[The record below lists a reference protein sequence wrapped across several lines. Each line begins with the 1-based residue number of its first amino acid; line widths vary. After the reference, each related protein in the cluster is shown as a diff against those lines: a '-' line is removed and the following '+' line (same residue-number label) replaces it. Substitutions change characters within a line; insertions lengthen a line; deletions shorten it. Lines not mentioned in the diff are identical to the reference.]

1 MVGQIFTIALV
12 VWFAVRLKR
21 HPEKDGN
28 MKKVMSEQ
36 RGTEYEKRM
45 QKFLMVNYL
54 TAALT
59 LAMTALIPII
69 FGLNEVFLMW
79 ILGCVL
85 PLVFVIIKWRFI
97 GELSKFEKVF
107 ITVWL
112 VAWLVIGFIVYYICR
127 VLI

>member
-1 MVGQIFTIALV
+1 M

-21 HPEKDGN
+21 HPEKDEK
-28 MKKVMSEQ
+28 MKKVVAEQ
-36 RGTEYEKRM
+36 RGSEYEAAMR
-45 QKFLMVNYL
+45 KFLMVNYL
-54 TAALT
+54 TAALALT
-59 LAMTALIPII
+59 MAALIQII
-69 FGLNEVFLMW
+69 FGLNEGILMW
-79 ILGCVL
+79 IMGCVL

-112 VAWLVIGFIVYYICR
+112 VAWLVIGFIVYYICY

>member
-1 MVGQIFTIALV
+1 M
-12 VWFAVRLKR
+12 VWFAIRLKR
-21 HPEKDGN
+21 HPEKDEK
-28 MKKVMSEQ
+28 MKKVMAEQ

-54 TAALT
+54 TAALALT
-59 LAMTALIPII
+59 MAALIQII
-69 FGLNEVFLMW
+69 FGLNEGILMW
-79 ILGCVL
+79 IMGCVL

-107 ITVWL
+107 ITVWF
-112 VAWLVIGFIVYYICR
+112 VAWLVIGFIVYYICY

>member
-1 MVGQIFTIALV
+1 M
-12 VWFAVRLKR
+12 VWFAIRLKR

-54 TAALT
+54 TAALALT
-59 LAMTALIPII
+59 MAALIQII
-69 FGLNEVFLMW
+69 FGLNEGVLMW
-79 ILGCVL
+79 IMGCVF
-85 PLVFVIIKWRFI
+85 PLVFVITKWHFI

-112 VAWLVIGFIVYYICR
+112 VAWLVIGFIVYYICC